1 MDEESLSEKIRNE
14 LEEITLRK
22 GHLLD
27 SRKSGDRISLSVI
40 NEFLKYSRGELHI
53 HKNLLSAML
62 LISNHL
68 INETVSQVFRELKK
82 KSEESTVLNLYLH
95 LQMSSNFLDGFLL
108 GHSFLKVLEGKNILG
123 YRNLDVLDVFKK
135 IYLIRMKHRESTLV
149 KMIDKETGLIAH
161 FEKAYEELFLS
172 NSTLLQSMAQDN
184 IDRVVRYLVLTFFD
198 GILFAMV
205 LSEKKQPE
213 DLT

>member
-1 MDEESLSEKIRNE
+1 MDEESLSDKIKNE
-14 LEEITLRK
+14 LEEITKRK
-22 GHLLD
+22 GYLLKAK
-27 SRKSGDRISLSVI
+27 KSGDRISLSVI
-40 NEFLKYSRGELHI
+40 DEFLKYSRGDLQI
-53 HKNLLSAML
+53 HKNLLSAIL

-68 INETVSQVFRELKK
+68 INETVTQVFRDLKR

-108 GHSFLKVLEGKNILG
+108 GHSFLKIIEGKNIMG
-123 YRNLDVLDVFKK
+123 YRNLDVLDIFKK

-172 NSTLLQSMAQDN
+172 NSTLLRSMAQEN

-205 LSEKKQPE
+205 LSEKKQQE
-213 DLT
+213 E